1 MSRPHRRGFTLIE
14 LLVVIAI
21 IAILIALLLPAVQ
34 AAREAARRS
43 SCKNN
48 MKQIGIALHNY
59 HDTYGSF
66 PPGGL
71 HFNSRGAFQAGQIR
85 RNSVYSDV
93 NVMGPSGF
101 VLMLPFMEQGNLHDQ
116 LIEGPIEV
124 AGNQVVVGTFLD
136 VLACPS
142 DPNAVPSNRSSQER
156 GGVLSY
162 AKGSYA
168 FNAWQ
173 DDDDWLD
180 EPWNDTETWERG
192 SIGMGGGM
200 RLADIQALDG
210 TSNTVAVWEIAA
222 DPPGNGHIRGAWA
235 LPRGA
240 MVGGCINGDCI
251 GINSGVVHGRNPDD
265 VDGCDRGAANTIMR
279 CWPSG
284 DGQHGPKSWHPG
296 GCHALMC
303 DGSVHF
309 LPETIDTRR
318 GIRRGRFR
326 SVLSA
331 LGTAQNGESFS
342 F

>member
-1 MSRPHRRGFTLIE
+1 MSATPRRGFTLIE

-48 MKQIGIALHNY
+48 MKQIGVALHNY
-59 HDTYGSF
+59 HDTYGGF

-71 HFNSRGAFQAGQIR
+71 HFNSRGSFQSGQLR
-85 RNSVYSDV
+85 SDSVYSDL

-101 VLMLPFMEQGNLHDQ
+101 VMLLPFMEQGNLHDQ
-116 LIEGPIEV
+116 LIPGPIEV

-136 VLACPS
+136 TLACPS
-142 DPNAVPSNRSSQER
+142 DPNAIESNRSQQEN
-156 GGVLSY
+156 GVVSY

-173 DDDDWLD
+173 DNDDWLD
-180 EPWNDTETWERG
+180 EPFNATETWKRG
-192 SIGMGGGM
+192 PMGMGGGL
-200 RLADIQALDG
+200 RIADIQSQDG
-210 TSNTVAVWEIAA
+210 TSNTVAVWEVAA

-240 MVGGCINGDCI
+240 MVGGCINGDCV
-251 GINSGVVHGRNPDD
+251 GINSFLRRGGNPDD
-265 VDGCDRGAANTIMR
+265 VDGCDTMTGTVMQ
-279 CWPSG
+279 CWPNG

-296 GCHALMC
+296 GCHALLC
-303 DGSVHF
+303 DGSVQF
-309 LPETIDTRR
+309 LPETIDTATGISR
-318 GIRRGRFR
+318 GNFTA
-326 SVLSA
+326 VLNA